1 MLHEIDRD
9 FADLDGKWRDECGV
23 FGIYMNNP
31 ANDTDAARTAFYGLY
46 ALQHRGQE
54 SAGIAV
60 SDGHKIQLHKG
71 MGLVSDVVKPRHI
84 DELKG
89 HIAVGHV
96 RYSTTGGSAL
106 VNAQPLVFHYL
117 NGMVALAHN
126 GNLTNT
132 VELRKR
138 LATYGSVFQTTTDTE
153 IIANLLARYS
163 QDKMEDALAK
173 CMIDIKGAFALI
185 ITTEDRLVGVRDQM
199 GIRPLCIGNLNG
211 DHVLASESAALD
223 TIGAEFVRDVKAG
236 EIVVI
241 DKDGLRSL
249 QVVNSPREAHCI
261 FEYIYFARPDSTLD
275 GINVNRARRELGKQ
289 LAREC
294 GIDADIV
301 IAVPD
306 SGTAC
311 ALGYAEQS
319 GLPFEEGLMKNRYVG
334 RTFIQ
339 PTQQMRELGVRLK
352 LNAVPDVVSGKRVI
366 MVDDSIVRGTTS
378 KKIVQMLREAGATE
392 VHMIVAS
399 PPTKFPCYYG
409 IDTSRREE
417 LIANTMSNEEIRN
430 FIGADSL
437 HYISMEGMFTAM
449 KNQADIYCA
458 ACFSGDYPAGVESVE
473 V

>member
-1 MLHEIDRD
+1 MLHEE
-9 FADLDGKWRDECGV
+9 FESEGKWRDECGV
-23 FGIYMNNP
+23 FGIFMNNP
-31 ANDTDAARTAFYGLY
+31 DHDTDAARTTFYGLY

-60 SDGHKIQLHKG
+60 SNGQGIRLHKG
-71 MGLVSDVVKPRHI
+71 MGLVSDVVKARHI
-84 DELKG
+84 DALPG
-89 HIAVGHV
+89 NIAVGHV

-132 VELRKR
+132 QELRKR

-153 IIANLLARYS
+153 VIANLLARYS

-173 CMIDIKGAFALI
+173 CMIDIKGAFALVI
-185 ITTEDRLVGVRDQM
+185 MTEDRLVGVRDPM
-199 GIRPLCIGNLNG
+199 GIRPLCLGTLNG
-211 DHVLASESAALD
+211 DYVLASESAALD
-223 TIGAEFVRDVKAG
+223 TVGAKLIRDINPG

-241 DKDGLRSL
+241 NKDGLRSL
-249 QVVNSPREAHCI
+249 QLGNVQRKAHCI
-261 FEYIYFARPDSTLD
+261 FEYIYFARPDSILD
-275 GINVNRARRELGKQ
+275 GINVTRARRELGKQ

-294 GIDADIV
+294 NIDADIV
-301 IAVPD
+301 ISVPD
-306 SGTAC
+306 SGTAS
-311 ALGYAEQS
+311 ALGYSEMS
-319 GLPFEEGLMKNRYVG
+319 GLAFEEGLMKNRYVG

-352 LNAVPDVVSGKRVI
+352 LNSVPDIVAGKRII

-392 VHMIVAS
+392 VHMLVAS

-417 LIANTMSNEEIRN
+417 LIANSMDNEQIRE

-437 HYISMEGMFTAM
+437 HYISMEGMFKAL
-449 KNQADIYCA
+449 KGESDIYCA
-458 ACFSGDYPAGVESVE
+458 ACFSGDYPAGTESQE
-473 V
+473 